1 METLKSPDEKLS
13 EAQLTIISISS
24 SKHLVNINWWAL
36 DPAFPSS
43 RASIWWEAGL
53 EYNIVPRCGGT
64 ETCPLTSQFWFSL
77 EAGLL
82 IMETACTVPL
92 DGQETEA

>member
-1 METLKSPDEKLS
+1 MGTLKSPDERLS

-24 SKHLVNINWWAL
+24 SKHLVNINWWAQ
-36 DPAFPSS
+36 DTAFPSS
-43 RASIWWEAGL
+43 RANIWWEAGL
-53 EYNIVPRCGGT
+53 EYNIAPQCGGT
-64 ETCPLTSQFWFSL
+64 ETCPPTSQFRFPL
-77 EAGLL
+77 ETELL

>member
-1 METLKSPDEKLS
+1 MGTLKSPDERLS

-24 SKHLVNINWWAL
+24 SKHLVNINWWAQ
-36 DPAFPSS
+36 DTAFPSS

-53 EYNIVPRCGGT
+53 EYNIAPPCGGT
-64 ETCPLTSQFWFSL
+64 ETCLPTSQFWFPL

-82 IMETACTVPL
+82 IMETACTVLL